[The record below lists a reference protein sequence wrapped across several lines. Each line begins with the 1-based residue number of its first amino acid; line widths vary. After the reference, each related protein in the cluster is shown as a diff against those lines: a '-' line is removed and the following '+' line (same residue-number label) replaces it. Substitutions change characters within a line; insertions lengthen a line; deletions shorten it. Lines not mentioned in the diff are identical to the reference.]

1 MSRIL
6 KDLRTNFMYW
16 RFRYITRNRLRLQSA
31 WYRRRQPRPG
41 ARPFRPGAGAF
52 RPGGDMFRE
61 RGTAQYVVR
70 RTARRTWIVL
80 LIMVALMTAIRYAG
94 DNGYVASGLVYPL
107 QSLVVILSIYYCLRA
122 A

>member
-31 WYRRRQPRPG
+31 WYKRRQPRPG
-41 ARPFRPGAGAF
+41 ARSFRPAPGAF
-52 RPGGDMFRE
+52 RGGVGTVRE

-70 RTARRTWIVL
+70 RAARRTWIVL
-80 LIMVALMTAIRYAG
+80 LVMVALLTAVSYLGQHGYIAG
-94 DNGYVASGLVYPL
+94 SLVYPL
-107 QSLVVILSIYYCLRA
+107 QSLVVILSIYYSLRA
-122 A
+122 T